1 MHVFKLLSALLD
13 YPGDELMAEFRLAVA
28 EAGPGGARD
37 LVLGLDRGQ
46 YFTPEERLTIA
57 EFLEKLLAMDPTDC
71 QALYVQTFDMVPE
84 HSLHLTHHIFGEEKT
99 RGPALIDLSEYLK
112 SFGFTH
118 EETELPDYLPLIL
131 EFASELQE
139 DEARVFLGDA
149 AKVLRVIATNLEKA
163 ESPYAPL
170 IRIIENHGSLVK
182 LAA

>member
-1 MHVFKLLSALLD
+1 MHLFKLLSALLD
-13 YPGDELMAEFRLAVA
+13 YPSDELLEELQRAVA

-37 LVLGLDRGQ
+37 LVLSLDRGQ
-46 YFTPEERLTIA
+46 FFAPEERATIA
-57 EFLEKLLAMDPTDC
+57 SFVDALLALDLTL
-71 QALYVQTFDMVPE
+71 AKERYVQTFDMVPE

-112 SFGFTH
+112 SYGFTH
-118 EETELPDYLPLIL
+118 DEKELPDFLPLIL
-131 EFASELQE
+131 EFASEL
-139 DEARVFLGDA
+139 DESEAKVFLGDA
-149 AKVLRVIATNLEKA
+149 NKVIKVLAANLEKA